1 MPINN
6 NNNQQN
12 DNAVNNDNNVNLV
25 NDANDA
31 VNEEIM
37 DNFSQNFMYITMD
50 TNLADRTRREI
61 SNIIHN
67 AGVNYADTVNDIT
80 RYNIELI
87 ETIPEVLRENTVG
100 DLSLYI
106 FTQAYDC
113 LENGGFDSLS
123 RIKAAQGIT
132 NVLMNNYSPVAFADG
147 TMDIYANNYVFSR
160 EDAFTNWLHAQGFE
174 ENDINSILQSVRENP
189 ALADNAVNLEARHED
204 FIRDR
209 DEELRQRA
217 AQYAGYADTIQQIDE
232 LRDEWE
238 KIQRNNLYMEEREEI
253 ARENNAN
260 PAQNENIE
268 NPPQPENLVN
278 NAPNQEQQVNPPVN
292 GENAQ
297 NQVQAE
303 AQEKTHED
311 YLREREEELKRLVR
325 SQNIRPDEHEYREL
339 NPDEKSIRAPE
350 NSDMFVNKLKT
361 YNVMYGTKINVNV
374 FAGYV
379 SDAWEN
385 LNSTDESKRK
395 EGKEKL
401 STLFRATLKHTFDVE
416 RRAAYNEQ
424 RLPEFTE
431 IIKGAN
437 ELLRVSMFA
446 FTDLYHN
453 PDKAK
458 LFVSTAFGGLR
469 EDEMAELTMGDS
481 FWKLDQRSNSAWKIQ
496 SEAAK
501 NIADQWLKEEK
512 PYETMIEEM
521 SALVE
526 ANKEKIT
533 DEKDVYNKLAAAEWL
548 LLNNEKMMVD
558 NPEDPLNKVPNW
570 GNRYWKAITS
580 AREKLGIP
588 KHISMRELIQ
598 GNYAEMAKAVSNQSY
613 NKKQIEEQVLD
624 PNQRK
629 NFDSMEKQRVEFT
642 VQRQSF
648 KAVNSSNEKKI
659 QELEMTSFR
668 VRLNVKE
675 CDEFLIQ
682 QEAPKDYGLAIAKTN
697 ELEFKTEAPQNDDN
711 RIQRQNDDL
720 QLEHQGNN
728 IQIN

>member
-1 MPINN
+1 M
-6 NNNQQN
+6 
-12 DNAVNNDNNVNLV
+12 
-25 NDANDA
+25 
-31 VNEEIM
+31 EE
-37 DNFSQNFMYITMD
+37 
-50 TNLADRTRREI
+50 REEF
-61 SNIIHN
+61 
-67 AGVNYADTVNDIT
+67 AG
-80 RYNIELI
+80 
-87 ETIPEVLRENTVG
+87 
-100 DLSLYI
+100 
-106 FTQAYDC
+106 
-113 LENGGFDSLS
+113 
-123 RIKAAQGIT
+123 
-132 NVLMNNYSPVAFADG
+132 
-147 TMDIYANNYVFSR
+147 
-160 EDAFTNWLHAQGFE
+160 
-174 ENDINSILQSVRENP
+174 
-189 ALADNAVNLEARHED
+189 D